1 MSNRTARISKRSVD
15 AMPTPEVGEVRLWDT
30 DIRGFFVRA
39 YASGRKTYALKYRF
53 GRTQRIFTL
62 GAHGDLTPDTAR
74 AEAQAALKKARD
86 GLDPAVAKAELRDA
100 LSVGALIDLYL
111 KEGPLAGAL
120 EEEPKRASS
129 WANDASNLNSHIRPL
144 LGRVV
149 ANTVTTDQAEVALAA
164 IRAGKTARTAEGT
177 RKRGRVRITGG
188 NGAARRVRGA
198 ASAMFAWALKIGH
211 VTENPFVGI
220 KMGDAPIRERFLT
233 RAEVGRLLDAMV
245 EMEASGGLHP
255 AFGDAIRLLLLTG
268 ARRTEVLGLRW
279 AEVDFS
285 GALLVLP
292 PARTKAGG
300 MNGVRRIDLPA
311 PALEILSRR
320 HAAAC
325 KGDAFVFPALRGG
338 QGHLI
343 GLRPAFLR
351 ACAHAGL
358 ADLRVHDMRHSYAS
372 FAIADGA
379 SLHLVGKLLGHA
391 NTRSTERYAHFDRD
405 MLKDAAA
412 SIAAKIM
419 PGAPAHSAEVIR
431 LGAGS
436 R

>member
-15 AMPTPEVGEVRLWDT
+15 ALQIPEVGEVRLWDT
-30 DIRGFFVRA
+30 EVRGFFVRA
-39 YASGRKTYALKYRF
+39 YVSGRKTYALKYRF

-74 AEAQAALKKARD
+74 AAAKAALQKARD

-100 LSVGALIDLYL
+100 LTVGALIDAYL
-111 KEGPLAGAL
+111 SKAPIEVKLNGK
-120 EEEPKRASS
+120 PKRASS

-149 ANTVTTDQAEVALAA
+149 ASAVTTDQAEAALAA
-164 IRAGKTARTAEGT
+164 IRAGKTARTADGI

-198 ASAMFAWALKIGH
+198 ASAMFAWAHKNGYASG
-211 VTENPFVGI
+211 NPFVGI
-220 KMGDAPIRERFLT
+220 AMGDAPIRERFLT
-233 RAEVGRLLDAMV
+233 RAEVGRLLDAMG
-245 EMEASGGLHP
+245 EMEASGVLHP

-300 MNGVRRIDLPA
+300 MNGVRRIDLSA

-320 HAAAC
+320 HAADAN
-325 KGDAFVFPALRGG
+325 GDGFVFPALRGG

-391 NTRSTERYAHFDRD
+391 NTRSTERYSHIDRD

-419 PGAPAHSAEVIR
+419 PGDPAHSAEVIR
-431 LGAGS
+431 LGVGG